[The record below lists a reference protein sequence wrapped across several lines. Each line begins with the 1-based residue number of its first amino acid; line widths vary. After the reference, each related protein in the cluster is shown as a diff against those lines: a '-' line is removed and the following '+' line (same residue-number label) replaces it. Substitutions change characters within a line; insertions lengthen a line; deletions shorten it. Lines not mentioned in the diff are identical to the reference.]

1 MVASQW
7 FVRRLSEI
15 LTFSACWLKI
25 QGCIYVQKINASP
38 LIMPQRKII
47 HVDCD
52 CFFAAVEM
60 RDDPSLREVPL
71 AVGGDGER
79 GVVTTCN
86 YKAREYGVRS
96 AMPGS
101 EARRLCP
108 GLVTVPPDLDRYRAA
123 SQQVMAILRELTD
136 LVEPLSLD
144 EAFLDVSD
152 VSDHKGSATLMARHL
167 RERVCREVGI
177 TISAGVAP
185 NKFLAKIASDW
196 EKPDGLFVIRPEDI
210 ADFVQELPVEKLF
223 GVGQVTASKLHALGV
238 RTCGDMQAF
247 GAGVLIERFG
257 KQGYRLHE
265 MAHGRDERAVVVSR
279 IAKSVSVERT
289 FSRDLP
295 DLAACQT
302 VMASL
307 VADLNLRLSGKAR
320 RKPIHKLFIKIRYSD
335 FSTHTL
341 ERVREQVKKPALEDY
356 LPLLSELVT
365 NRKRPVRLLGLGVRF
380 RNDDAPV
387 TQLRLFD

>member
-1 MVASQW
+1 M
-7 FVRRLSEI
+7 R
-15 LTFSACWLKI
+15 
-25 QGCIYVQKINASP
+25 
-38 LIMPQRKII
+38 QRKII

-52 CFFAAVEM
+52 CFYAAVEM

-71 AVGGDGER
+71 AVGGEGGR

-86 YKAREYGVRS
+86 YRARAFGVRS
-96 AMPGS
+96 AMPGG

-108 GLVTVPPDLDRYRAA
+108 GLVTVPPDMARYRAV

-152 VSDHKGSATLMARHL
+152 VADHQGSATLMARYL
-167 RERVCREVGI
+167 RRRVREEVGI

-196 EKPDGLFVIRPEDI
+196 EKPDGLFVIRPQDV
-210 ADFVQELPVEKLF
+210 DGFVAQLPVEKLF
-223 GVGQVTASKLHALGV
+223 GVGQVTAGKLHGLGV
-238 RTCGDMQAF
+238 ATCGDLQAI
-247 GAGVLIERFG
+247 GADVLMDRFG

-265 MAHGRDERAVVVSR
+265 MAFGRDERPVVVSR
-279 IAKSVSVERT
+279 IAKSLSVERT
-289 FSRDLP
+289 FSQDLP
-295 DLAACQT
+295 DKAACET

-307 VADLNLRLSGKAR
+307 VADLNLRLGRKAR
-320 RKPIHKLFIKIRYSD
+320 NKPIHKLFIKIRYSD

-341 ERVREQVKKPALEDY
+341 ERVREQVQQPAMEDFR
-356 LPLLSELVT
+356 PLLDELVT
-365 NRKRPVRLLGLGVRF
+365 DTERPVRLLGLGVRF
-380 RNDDAPV
+380 RNDESPI

>member
-1 MVASQW
+1 
-7 FVRRLSEI
+7 
-15 LTFSACWLKI
+15 
-25 QGCIYVQKINASP
+25 
-38 LIMPQRKII
+38 MPQRKII

-52 CFFAAVEM
+52 CFYAAVEM
-60 RDDPSLREVPL
+60 RDDPTLRDVPL
-71 AVGGDGER
+71 AVGGAGGR

-86 YKAREYGVRS
+86 YKARAFGVRS

-108 GLVTVPPDLDRYRAA
+108 GLVTVPTDMARYRTA
-123 SQQVMAILRELTD
+123 SQQVMTILRELTD

-152 VSDHKGSATLMARHL
+152 ITDHKGSATLMARYL
-167 RERVCREVGI
+167 RERVKREVGI

-196 EKPDGLFVIRPEDI
+196 EKPDGLFVIRPEDVSGFI
-210 ADFVQELPVEKLF
+210 RGLPVEKLF
-223 GVGQVTASKLHALGV
+223 GVGQVTASRLHQMGV
-238 RTCGDMQAF
+238 DTCGDLQAV
-247 GAGVLIERFG
+247 GPEVLTDRFG

-265 MAHGRDERAVVVSR
+265 MAHGRDERPVVVTR

-289 FSRDLP
+289 FSQDLP
-295 DLAACQT
+295 DRSACET

-307 VADLNLRLSGKAR
+307 VADLNLRLSRKAR
-320 RKPIHKLFIKIRYSD
+320 QKPIHKLFIKIRYSD

-341 ERVREQVKKPALEDY
+341 ERVREQIKEPGLEDY
-356 LPLLSELVT
+356 LPLFKELVGE
-365 NRKRPVRLLGLGVRF
+365 KDRPVRLLGMGVRF

>member
-1 MVASQW
+1 MH
-7 FVRRLSEI
+7 
-15 LTFSACWLKI
+15 
-25 QGCIYVQKINASP
+25 
-38 LIMPQRKII
+38 QRKII

-52 CFFAAVEM
+52 CFYAAVEM
-60 RDDPSLREVPL
+60 RDDPSLRDVPL
-71 AVGGDGER
+71 AVGGDGGR

-86 YKAREYGVRS
+86 YRARAFGVRS

-108 GLVTVPPDLDRYRAA
+108 GLVTVPTDMARYRAA
-123 SQQVMAILRELTD
+123 SQQVMAILREMTD

-144 EAFLDVSD
+144 EAFLDVSEIT
-152 VSDHKGSATLMARHL
+152 DHKGSATLMARYL
-167 RERVCREVGI
+167 RERIRREVGI
-177 TISAGVAP
+177 TVSAGVAP

-196 EKPDGLFVIRPEDI
+196 EKPDGLFVIRPEDVD
-210 ADFVQELPVEKLF
+210 DFVRGLPVEKLF
-223 GVGQVTASKLHALGV
+223 GVGQVTAAKLHALGV
-238 RTCGDMQAF
+238 ENCGDLQAV
-247 GAGVLIERFG
+247 GPEVLVDRFG

-265 MAHGRDERAVVVSR
+265 MAHGRDERPVVVSR
-279 IAKSVSVERT
+279 IAKSISVERT
-289 FSRDLP
+289 FSQDLP
-295 DLAACQT
+295 DRSACET

-307 VADLNLRLSGKAR
+307 VADLNLRLTRKAR

-341 ERVREQVKKPALEDY
+341 ERVREHVKEPVFEDY
-356 LPLLSELVT
+356 LPLFKELVGD
-365 NRKRPVRLLGLGVRF
+365 KDRPVRLLGLGVRF

>member
-1 MVASQW
+1 
-7 FVRRLSEI
+7 
-15 LTFSACWLKI
+15 
-25 QGCIYVQKINASP
+25 
-38 LIMPQRKII
+38 MPQRKII

-52 CFFAAVEM
+52 CFYAAVEM
-60 RDDPSLREVPL
+60 RDDPTLRDLPL
-71 AVGGDGER
+71 AVGGNGGR

-86 YKAREYGVRS
+86 YKARAFGVRS

-108 GLVTVPPDLDRYRAA
+108 GLVTVPTDMARYQAA
-123 SQQVMAILRELTD
+123 SRQVMAILRELTD

-152 VSDHKGSATLMARHL
+152 ITDHKGSATLMARYL
-167 RERVCREVGI
+167 RERVEREVGI

-196 EKPDGLFVIRPEDI
+196 EKPNGLCVIRPEDV
-210 ADFVQELPVEKLF
+210 DGFVRALPVEKLF
-223 GVGQVTASKLHALGV
+223 GVGQVTASRLHQMGV
-238 RTCGDMQAF
+238 ETCGDLQAV
-247 GAGVLIERFG
+247 GPEVLTERFG

-265 MAHGRDERAVVVSR
+265 MAHGRDERPVVVTR
-279 IAKSVSVERT
+279 IAKSISVERT
-289 FSRDLP
+289 FSQDLP
-295 DLAACQT
+295 DRSACET

-307 VADLNLRLSGKAR
+307 VADLNLRLSRKAR
-320 RKPIHKLFIKIRYSD
+320 QKPIHKLFIKIRYSD

-341 ERVREQVKKPALEDY
+341 ERVREQVREPGLEDY
-356 LPLLSELVT
+356 LPLFKELAGE
-365 NRKRPVRLLGLGVRF
+365 KDRPVRLLGMGVRF

>member
-1 MVASQW
+1 MH
-7 FVRRLSEI
+7 
-15 LTFSACWLKI
+15 
-25 QGCIYVQKINASP
+25 
-38 LIMPQRKII
+38 QRKII

-52 CFFAAVEM
+52 CFYAAVEM
-60 RDDPSLREVPL
+60 RDDPTLREVPL
-71 AVGGDGER
+71 AVGGEGGR

-86 YKAREYGVRS
+86 YKARAYGVRS

-108 GLVTVPPDLDRYRAA
+108 GLVTVPTDMGRYRAA
-123 SQQVMAILRELTD
+123 SQQVMAILREMTD

-144 EAFLDVSD
+144 EAFLDVSE
-152 VSDHKGSATLMARHL
+152 VTDHKGSATLMARYL
-167 RERVCREVGI
+167 RERIRREVGI
-177 TISAGVAP
+177 TVSAGVAP

-196 EKPDGLFVIRPEDI
+196 EKPDGLFVVRPEDV
-210 ADFVQELPVEKLF
+210 DGFVRTLPVQKLF
-223 GVGQVTASKLHALGV
+223 GVGQVTAAKLNALGV
-238 RTCGDMQAF
+238 ETCGDLQAI
-247 GAGVLIERFG
+247 GPEVLMDRFG

-265 MAHGRDERAVVVSR
+265 MAHGRDDRPVVVSR
-279 IAKSVSVERT
+279 IAKSISVERT
-289 FSRDLP
+289 FSQDLP
-295 DLAACQT
+295 DRAACET

-307 VADLNLRLSGKAR
+307 VADLNLRLTRKGG

-341 ERVREQVKKPALEDY
+341 ERVREHVQEPEFEDY
-356 LPLLSELVT
+356 LPLFKELAGE
-365 NRKRPVRLLGLGVRF
+365 KDRPVRLLGLGVRF

>member
-1 MVASQW
+1 M
-7 FVRRLSEI
+7 R
-15 LTFSACWLKI
+15 
-25 QGCIYVQKINASP
+25 
-38 LIMPQRKII
+38 QRKII

-52 CFFAAVEM
+52 CFYAAVEM

-71 AVGGDGER
+71 AVGGEGGR

-86 YKAREYGVRS
+86 YRARAFGVRS
-96 AMPGS
+96 AMPGG

-108 GLVTVPPDLDRYRAA
+108 GLVTVPPDMARYRAV

-152 VSDHKGSATLMARHL
+152 VADHQGSATLMARYL
-167 RERVCREVGI
+167 RRRVREEVGI

-196 EKPDGLFVIRPEDI
+196 EKPDGLFVIRPQDV
-210 ADFVQELPVEKLF
+210 DGFVAQLPVEKLF
-223 GVGQVTASKLHALGV
+223 GVGQVTAGKLHGLGV
-238 RTCGDMQAF
+238 ATCGDLQAI
-247 GAGVLIERFG
+247 GADVLMDRFG

-265 MAHGRDERAVVVSR
+265 MAFGRDERQVVVSR
-279 IAKSVSVERT
+279 IAKSLSVERT
-289 FSRDLP
+289 FSQDLP
-295 DLAACQT
+295 DKAACET

-307 VADLNLRLSGKAR
+307 VADLNLRLGRKAR
-320 RKPIHKLFIKIRYSD
+320 NKPIHKLFIKIRYSD

-341 ERVREQVKKPALEDY
+341 ERVREQVQQPAMEDFR
-356 LPLLSELVT
+356 PLLDELVT
-365 NRKRPVRLLGLGVRF
+365 DTERPVRLLGLGVRF
-380 RNDDAPV
+380 RNDESPI

>member
-1 MVASQW
+1 
-7 FVRRLSEI
+7 
-15 LTFSACWLKI
+15 
-25 QGCIYVQKINASP
+25 
-38 LIMPQRKII
+38 MPQRKII

-52 CFFAAVEM
+52 CFYAAVEM

-71 AVGGDGER
+71 AVGGEGGR

-86 YKAREYGVRS
+86 YRARAFGVRS
-96 AMPGS
+96 AMPGG

-108 GLVTVPPDLDRYRAA
+108 GLVTVPPDMARYRAV

-152 VSDHKGSATLMARHL
+152 VTDHQGSATLMARYL
-167 RERVCREVGI
+167 RQRVRDEVGI

-196 EKPDGLFVIRPEDI
+196 EKPDGLFVIRPQDV
-210 ADFVQELPVEKLF
+210 DGFVAQLPVEKLF
-223 GVGQVTASKLHALGV
+223 GVGQVTAGKLHGLGV
-238 RTCGDMQAF
+238 ATCGDLQAI
-247 GAGVLIERFG
+247 GADVLMDRFG

-265 MAHGRDERAVVVSR
+265 MAFGRDERPVVVSR
-279 IAKSVSVERT
+279 IAKSLSVERT
-289 FSRDLP
+289 FSQDLP
-295 DLAACQT
+295 DKTACET

-307 VADLNLRLSGKAR
+307 VADLNLRLGRKAR
-320 RKPIHKLFIKIRYSD
+320 NKPIHKLFIKIRYSD

-341 ERVREQVKKPALEDY
+341 ERVREQVQQPAMEDFR
-356 LPLLSELVT
+356 PLLDELVT
-365 NRKRPVRLLGLGVRF
+365 DTERPVRLLGLGVRF
-380 RNDDAPV
+380 RNDDSPV
-387 TQLRLFD
+387 TQLRLFE